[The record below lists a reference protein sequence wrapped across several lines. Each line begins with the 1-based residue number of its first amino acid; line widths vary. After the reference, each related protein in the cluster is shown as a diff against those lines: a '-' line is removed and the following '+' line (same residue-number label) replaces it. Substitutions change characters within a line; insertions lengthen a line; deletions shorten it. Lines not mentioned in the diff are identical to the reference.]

1 MEKAGKIDGEIPET
15 SSGRPRRPRTTIY
28 DIAQKAEASIATVS
42 MVLND
47 KWRKHRIRAE
57 TAEHILAIAKEL
69 GFSAN
74 MRARALRLDRSGL
87 AGMIIPIYEDRFC
100 SGLAEAFQA
109 EAYQRKLCPV
119 VVSTRRDEALEV
131 QMVKNLLSHQVEF
144 LFIAGSSNPAVLN
157 TLCQNRYVPCVNID
171 LPAPSAPSVVADNR
185 AGARVLANKIL
196 NRLLYEPGNP
206 AARIFF
212 IGGVEGEYA
221 TRERV
226 LGFCAA
232 LEEFGMEASPEQII
246 LCGYEQ
252 AAAEAQI
259 KALYMKFGRLP
270 AGLLINSVTA
280 FEGAVQFFTT
290 LNRQE
295 FEKSSIGCFDW
306 DPLALLLPFP
316 ILMVRQDAK
325 AMISKAFSLIER
337 EITAPPFP
345 FLIVPTHFVET

>member
-1 MEKAGKIDGEIPET
+1 MKRAEKVNGEILEASPK
-15 SSGRPRRPRTTIY
+15 SSRRRRTTIY

-47 KWRKHRIRAE
+47 KWQKHRIRAE

-119 VVSTRRDEALEV
+119 VISTRRDVALEA
-131 QMVKNLLSHQVEF
+131 QMVKSLLSHQVEF
-144 LFIAGSSNPAVLN
+144 LFIAGSSDPGALN
-157 TLCQNRYVPCVNID
+157 TLCQNRNVPCVNID

-185 AGARVLANKIL
+185 AGARVLANKLL
-196 NRLLYEPGNP
+196 NRLHYEPDNP

-226 LGFCAA
+226 SGFCAA
-232 LEEFGMEASPEQII
+232 LEEFGMKPAPDQII

-259 KALYMKFGRLP
+259 KGLYERFGRLP

-295 FEKSSIGCFDW
+295 FENSCIGCFDW

-325 AMISKAFSLIER
+325 KMISEAFSLIER